1 MECNRTLAGLLG
13 WTEIVE
19 LGGALLGMPPAGD
32 PQCRGQAMVPDW
44 HGDWRDC
51 GPLISLIGI
60 DVHCW
65 GESVATNGLR
75 VAYSSH
81 ASRDAALRHGLVK
94 AAISALRIYGIEYFF
109 LEKKI
114 EVTP

>member
-19 LGGALLGMPPAGD
+19 LGGALLGMPPVGD

-51 GPLISLIGI
+51 GPLIAMFGI
-60 DVHCW
+60 DIWCW
-65 GESVATNGLR
+65 SQRIGANDV
-75 VAYSSH
+75 SSMYCDH
-81 ASRDAALRHGLVK
+81 ASPDAALRH
-94 AAISALRIYGIEYFF
+94 AIVQASIEIIETIGIEHAA
-109 LEKKI
+109 LEDSTK
-114 EVTP
+114 ETA